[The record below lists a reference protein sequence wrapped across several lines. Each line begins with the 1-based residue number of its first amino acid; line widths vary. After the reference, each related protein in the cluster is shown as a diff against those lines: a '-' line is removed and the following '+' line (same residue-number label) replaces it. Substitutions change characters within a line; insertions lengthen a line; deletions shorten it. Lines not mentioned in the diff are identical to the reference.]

1 MKPDYYYLHNYIRIE
16 VKINLPTKRMKLNSL
31 PEDTIT
37 GVSQYFPT
45 IPATHRVVRIP
56 ITEKLMHPAAHESE
70 KSIKVAN
77 MGSQAVRLKFD
88 NSSILQFTQRIPFS
102 TY

>member
-1 MKPDYYYLHNYIRIE
+1 MIIKLSALYRIE
-16 VKINLPTKRMKLNSL
+16 AKINLPTKRIKLNSL
-31 PEDTIT
+31 PEDIIT

-45 IPATHRVVRIP
+45 TPATHRVVRIP

-70 KSIKVAN
+70 KSMNVAN
-77 MGSQAVRLKFD
+77 IGSQAVRSKFG
-88 NSSILQFTQRIPFS
+88 NSSIAQFTQRVPFA